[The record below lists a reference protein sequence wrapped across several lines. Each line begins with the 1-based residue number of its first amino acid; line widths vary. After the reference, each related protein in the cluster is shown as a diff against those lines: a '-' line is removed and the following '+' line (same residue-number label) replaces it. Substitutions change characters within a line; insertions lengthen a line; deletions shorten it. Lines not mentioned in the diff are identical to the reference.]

1 MENVSN
7 VDKLESIKSLQS
19 TINNQQSIN

>member
-7 VDKLESIKSLQS
+7 IDKLESIKSLQS
-19 TINNQQSIN
+19 TLKMHYHK